1 MRTSTLPAVDP
12 WRSPAAYAVFARAD
26 TVRSESLAGT
36 RLRQLSRMCPRIINS
51 ECVLDPEELAGGG
64 LHPRRR
70 AEPLRVVRSSALN
83 DE

>member
-36 RLRQLSRMCPRIINS
+36 PVASPAVSDVSQDHYLRVCPR
-51 ECVLDPEELAGGG
+51 PRGT
-64 LHPRRR
+64 RRR
-70 AEPLRVVRSSALN
+70 RTAPTAKGGTAQGRSEFSS
-83 DE
+83 